1 MLYRYCILPI
11 ILYGFQLWF
20 YNKAPILYHMKI
32 LDKTQRRVAIWIL
45 GVFKTLPSEGIE
57 AITGI
62 IPIKFHLQKLARR
75 LQICLFK
82 LPTNHILRK
91 LIDNS
96 LILSNKPNPYTVSS
110 LTNQQKNIAKG
121 HLINLCNKAYGIFL
135 LFSSLNP
142 EFSPSFC
149 ITDNF
154 SDCFSFNL
162 VNEKEK
168 EKDRICTQELDEMVL
183 HTSSSLHIALVV
195 TDTSIKNNIAISIL
209 YVHIA
214 NYPLTKTV
222 HHVVFVTS
230 MEAEL
235 FAIRCSINQ
244 ACIKENMSKVIVVTD
259 SIYTVKKIF
268 DSKSHLFQSHT
279 AVILSKL
286 QSFFNSSYN
295 NSIEF

>member
-1 MLYRYCILPI
+1 
-11 ILYGFQLWF
+11 
-20 YNKAPILYHMKI
+20 MKI
-32 LDKTQRRVAIWIL
+32 LDKMQKRAAIWIL
-45 GVFKTLPSEGIE
+45 EAFKMLPLEGIE

-75 LQICLFK
+75 SQICLFK
-82 LPTNHILRK
+82 LSTNHILRE
-91 LIDNS
+91 LMDDS
-96 LILSNKPNPYTVSS
+96 PILSNKPNPYAVSF
-110 LTNQQKNIAKG
+110 LTNRQKNIAKG
-121 HLINLCNKAYGIFL
+121 HLIDSCNKAYGIFL
-135 LFSSLNP
+135 LFSLLNP

-154 SDCFSFNL
+154 SNCFSFNL
-162 VNEKEK
+162 VNEK

-183 HTSSSLHIALVV
+183 HTFSSLHTALVV
-195 TDTSIKNNIAISIL
+195 TNASIKNDIAISIS
-209 YVHIA
+209 YMYIA

-244 ACIKENMSKVIVVTD
+244 ACIKENISKIIIVTD
-259 SIYTVKKIF
+259 FIHTVKKIF
-268 DSKSHLFQSHT
+268 DSKSYPFQSHT
-279 AVILSKL
+279 VVILSKL
-286 QSFFNSSYN
+286 QSFFNSSYD